1 MQQILTYVRDSVA
14 ELRQV
19 RWPTRQQ
26 AVRLSIV
33 VIVFTFVCTVILGV
47 IDIGLSNLLKELL
60 TFAA

>member
-1 MQQILTYVRDSVA
+1 MNTLLTYVRDSVA

-26 AVRLSIV
+26 AVRLSII
-33 VIVFTFVCTVILGV
+33 VILFTFACTAVFGV
-47 IDIGLSNLLKELL
+47 IDIGLTNLLQQLL